1 MFDNLLKLI
10 NENDTIVIFRH
21 TRPDFD
27 ALGSQI
33 GLKKLIQLNYP
44 SKKVYVVGDMNKFD
58 LLGKMDNIDD
68 SVIKDCL
75 AIICDVAEKT
85 LISDNR
91 YLLAKYCVVIDHHRN
106 ECNVE
111 NLSFKIVDT
120 SSAATCQMIARL
132 ANNYSL
138 KIDSEIATAL
148 YSGIV
153 TDTGR
158 FSYSLHNDL
167 FIQSGFLIEKGAEYQ
182 KIYDF
187 LYTESLED
195 RKNKAMFTQKFK
207 CNEYGV
213 AYMFNTLDDVKK
225 INLDV
230 FSISRG
236 MVSVMAGI
244 KEVKIWANFT
254 YDIEN
259 NQILCEFRSKKIP
272 ILDIAKKY
280 GGGGHLLACGCSIDS
295 FATAEKIIEDFNE
308 LIRKE

>member
-120 SSAATCQMIARL
+120 SAAATCQMIARL

-187 LYTESLED
+187 LYTES
-195 RKNKAMFTQKFK
+195 
-207 CNEYGV
+207 
-213 AYMFNTLDDVKK
+213 
-225 INLDV
+225 
-230 FSISRG
+230 
-236 MVSVMAGI
+236 
-244 KEVKIWANFT
+244 
-254 YDIEN
+254 
-259 NQILCEFRSKKIP
+259 
-272 ILDIAKKY
+272 
-280 GGGGHLLACGCSIDS
+280 
-295 FATAEKIIEDFNE
+295 
-308 LIRKE
+308 